1 MKDVYEISGSDAS
14 QVGWVEITGEAGQSG
29 YLWYLKA
36 EGETRSR
43 FTDYLEMT
51 MMEAEKTA
59 AASHIVDA
67 GGTNDTDYAA
77 LGANSGTEGLFAA
90 IEDRGNVTTG
100 VTGVNAA
107 TDLAEFDAIL
117 AEFDKQGAIE
127 ENMLFVNRV
136 SVEDLT
142 TSISLTSAI

>member
-1 MKDVYEISGSDAS
+1 MKDYYEISGSDTS
-14 QVGWVEITGEAGQSG
+14 QVGWVEITGESGVGG

-43 FTDYLEMT
+43 FADYLEMT
-51 MMEAEKTA
+51 MLEAVKGVNSGTA
-59 AASHIVDA
+59 TADSDVDTIM
-67 GGTNDTDYAA
+67 GTTGN
-77 LGANSGTEGLFAA
+77 NFGTEGLFAA

-117 AEFDKQGAIE
+117 AEFDNQGAIE
-127 ENMLFVNRV
+127 EL
-136 SVEDLT
+136 
-142 TSISLTSAI
+142 SLIHI